1 MNRPAFSMLLATVA
15 LAASLA
21 SAPRA
26 SATTP
31 AASGVRLRRFALLI
45 GVNDGGAAR
54 AKLRYATS
62 DARAVARVL
71 ENLGGVAPADL
82 VFVDTPTRS
91 AAMDG
96 FARVESL
103 LRAGATPGVRRELL
117 VYYSGHSDEEGLLLG
132 NERVTYDELRTRI
145 KSLPADLRVAILDSC
160 ASGAFTRGKGGVR
173 RPPFLVDASTD
184 MRGHAFLTS
193 SAANEVA
200 QESDRISASFFTY
213 YLVSGLR
220 GAADVNQDHRV
231 TLQEAYQFASAETL
245 ARTERTRGGPQHAAY
260 EFDLTGT
267 GEMVVTDVRTT
278 QASLVL
284 ASDLAGRITVREAG
298 GALVAELRKTPG
310 STIELGVE
318 AGSYL
323 VSMDSGAGAIFE
335 ARATLASGEHAD
347 LSKLAFHPGKPV
359 EVAVARGDEPA
370 GTTTATPAPAV
381 PNTHVGT
388 KLGIVPREG
397 DEHIDVDGF
406 SFSFVGDRA
415 GHVSGLQLALGW
427 VESQGGI
434 RGVQMAIGASIARG
448 ESRGLQMAEFVTWS
462 DGSFRGVQ
470 MGGIA
475 AVSRG
480 ETRGLQMA
488 SIVDYATGSYSGLQ
502 MAGVV
507 DYVAGP
513 FNGVQMA
520 GVADYVAGPFR
531 GLQMAG
537 VTSVTQG
544 EAKGVQ
550 MAGAVNVADDVTG
563 LQLSPVNVAR
573 NQRGM
578 QMGVVNVADEGT
590 GFRFGVVNVARKS
603 RGFQFGVV
611 NVAKEADG
619 ESFALLNF
627 IGNGIH
633 DVAFYATDSM
643 LTNMVFKLGGRHLYT
658 SLGAGYQPGD
668 SVPSGTTSLSR
679 GDARWA
685 SIFGLGWRFGLHA
698 GPLTAL
704 ELEAN
709 GMTVYRAWGATGD
722 APSLDTLRL
731 TGRVRLTSYA
741 SLLVGV
747 GANVVV
753 AQKGSDLDL
762 SLGGPEAVMHSGQT
776 TVRIYPG
783 FLLGLQI

>member
-1 MNRPAFSMLLATVA
+1 MIRRPALSMLLATAA

-26 SATTP
+26 SATAP

-132 NERVTYDELRTRI
+132 NERVTYDELRARI
-145 KSLPADLRVAILDSC
+145 KALPADLRVAILDSC

-318 AGSYL
+318 AGSYV
-323 VSMDSGAGAIFE
+323 VSMDSGAGALFE

-359 EVAVARGDEPA
+359 EVAVARGDESA
-370 GTTTATPAPAV
+370 TTVAAAPV
-381 PNTHVGT
+381 PKTHVGT
-388 KLGIVPREG
+388 KLGIVPRDG

-406 SFSFVGDRA
+406 SFSFGGDRA
-415 GHVSGLQLALGW
+415 GHVGGLQLALGW
-427 VESQGGI
+427 VEAQGGI
-434 RGVQMAIGASIARG
+434 SGVQMAIGATVARG
-448 ESRGLQMAEFVTWS
+448 ASRGAQLADFIAWS
-462 DGSFRGVQ
+462 DGSFRGAQ
-470 MGGIA
+470 LAGIGA
-475 AVSRG
+475 TSRG
-480 ETRGLQMA
+480 ETRGVQMA
-488 SIVDYATGSYSGLQ
+488 GIADYATGQFKGVQLAGVADYTAGQFEGLQ
-502 MAGVV
+502 MAGIAAVTGGE
-507 DYVAGP
+507 AK
-513 FNGVQMA
+513 
-520 GVADYVAGPFR
+520 

-537 VTSVTQG
+537 LV
-544 EAKGVQ
+544 A
-550 MAGAVNVADDVTG
+550 VADDVTG

-573 NQRGM
+573 TQRGM
-578 QMGVVNVADEGT
+578 QLGVVNVADEGA
-590 GFRFGVVNVARKS
+590 GFRFGVVNVARKA

-619 ESFALLNF
+619 ESFALLSF

-633 DVAFYATDSM
+633 NVAFYATDTI
-643 LTNMVFKLGGRHLYT
+643 LTNLVFKLGGRHLYT
-658 SLGAGYQPGD
+658 AIGAGYQPGD
-668 SVPSGTTSLSR
+668 EVASGTMSLSR
-679 GDARWA
+679 EDARWGA
-685 SIFGLGWRFGLHA
+685 IFGIGWRLGLDA
-698 GPLTAL
+698 GRLTAL
-704 ELEAN
+704 EIEAS
-709 GMTVYRAWGATGD
+709 GMNVYRAWGASGD
-722 APSLDTLRL
+722 APMLNTLRV
-731 TGRVRLTSYA
+731 TGHVRLAPHATLIA
-741 SLLVGV
+741 GV

-753 AQKGSDLDL
+753 AQDGHDLDL
-762 SLGGPEAVMHSGQT
+762 SLGGPESVMHSGQT

-783 FLLGLQI
+783 LLLGLQI

>member
-1 MNRPAFSMLLATVA
+1 MLLATAV

-26 SATTP
+26 SATMP

-71 ENLGGVAPADL
+71 ENLGGVSPSDL

-96 FARVESL
+96 FAHVESL
-103 LRAGATPGVRRELL
+103 LRAGTTPGVRRELL

-132 NERVTYDELRTRI
+132 NERVTYDELRARI
-145 KSLPADLRVAILDSC
+145 KALPADLRVAILDSC

-284 ASDLAGRITVREAG
+284 ASDLGGRITVREEG

-310 STIELGVE
+310 TTIELGVE

-370 GTTTATPAPAV
+370 AIAAAA

-388 KLGIVPREG
+388 KLGIVPRDG

-415 GHVSGLQLALGW
+415 GHVGGLQLALGW
-427 VESQGGI
+427 VEAQGGI
-434 RGVQMAIGASIARG
+434 SGVQMAIGATVARG
-448 ESRGLQMAEFVTWS
+448 DSRGAQLADFIAWS
-462 DGSFRGVQ
+462 EGSFRGAQ
-470 MGGIA
+470 LAGIGA
-475 AVSRG
+475 ASRG
-480 ETRGLQMA
+480 ETRGVQMA
-488 SIVDYATGSYSGLQ
+488 GIANYATGQFKGVQMAGVASVSRGEAKGLQ

-507 DYVAGP
+507 A
-513 FNGVQMA
+513 A
-520 GVADYVAGPFR
+520 
-531 GLQMAG
+531 
-537 VTSVTQG
+537 
-544 EAKGVQ
+544 
-550 MAGAVNVADDVTG
+550 ADDVTG

-573 NQRGM
+573 TQRGM
-578 QMGVVNVADEGT
+578 QLGVVNVVDEGT

-619 ESFALLNF
+619 ESFALLSF

-633 DVAFYATDSM
+633 NVAFYATDTM
-643 LTNMVFKLGGRHLYT
+643 LTNLVFKLGGRHLYT
-658 SLGAGYQPGD
+658 AIGAGYQPGD
-668 SVPSGTTSLSR
+668 KVASGTMSLSR
-679 GDARWA
+679 DDARWG
-685 SIFGLGWRFGLHA
+685 SIFGIGWRFGLDA
-698 GPLTAL
+698 GRLTAL
-704 ELEAN
+704 EIEAS
-709 GMTVYRAWGATGD
+709 GMNVYRAWGASGD
-722 APSLDTLRL
+722 APMLNTLRV
-731 TGRVRLTSYA
+731 TGHVRLAPYA
-741 SLLVGV
+741 TLIAGV

-753 AQKGSDLDL
+753 AQDGHDLDL
-762 SLGGPEAVMHSGQT
+762 SLGGPESVMHSGQT

-783 FLLGLQI
+783 LLLGLQI